1 VSQIILT
8 TLNARYIHASMGL
21 RYLYANMGH
30 LQDKTELREFNINTR
45 VMDIAESLL
54 LAKPEIIG
62 IGVYIWNATE
72 SLQLVKLLKTIS
84 PETTI
89 VLGGPEVSYEYE
101 TQELV
106 SSADYVITGQ
116 AELAFKE
123 LCDDLFNNIKPFNK
137 IIHPLPVELSEIE
150 LPYKYYNDEDVANRV
165 IYVEASRGCPFKC
178 EFCLSSLDKTVYPFD
193 LDIFLSEMET
203 LYQRGVRHFKFV
215 DRTFNLKAATSI
227 RIMEFFLDKMNLDN
241 EGNQNEQSLFLHF
254 ELIPDHLP
262 EKLKDT
268 ISRFPEG
275 SLQFEIGIQSLNPE
289 VQTIISRKQNTQK
302 VSDNLNWIRNHSHA
316 HIHADLI
323 IGLPGETIHSF
334 AEGLNQLYKMNP
346 HEIQVGIL
354 KRLKGTPIIRHSI
367 DYDMRYNP
375 LPPFNILSNNLINFI
390 EMQRLSR
397 FARYWDLII
406 NSGRFKHTKKVL
418 LENNS
423 FYNFLSL
430 SDWIFT
436 TSNQTHKISLERLYS
451 LLYAGMI
458 EALDFDAEEVS
469 AALLSDYEV
478 SGIKGKPKFLR
489 QSAEVDEA
497 KRIKSSQRQ
506 IRHSGL

>member
-1 VSQIILT
+1 VHKIILT

-21 RYLYANMGH
+21 RYLYANMG
-30 LQDKTELREFNINTR
+30 QMQNNTELVEYNINTR

-54 LAKPEIIG
+54 ERNPQIIG

-72 SLQLVKLLKTIS
+72 TLQLVKLLKTIS
-84 PETTI
+84 PDICI

-101 TQELV
+101 KQELV
-106 SSADYVITGQ
+106 SWVDYIITGQ

-123 LCDDLFNNIKPFNK
+123 LCDNLSKNIKPLNK
-137 IIHPLPVELSEIE
+137 IIHPLPVELSEIQ
-150 LPYKYYNDEDVANRV
+150 LPYEYYNDEDVANRV

-193 LDIFLSEMET
+193 LDIFLAEMEK
-203 LYQRGVRHFKFV
+203 LFVRGVRHFKFV

-227 RIMEFFLDKMNLDN
+227 RIMKFFLNKMDAKNS
-241 EGNQNEQSLFLHF
+241 QNLFLHF

-262 EKLKDT
+262 ESLKTT
-268 ISRFPEG
+268 ISRFPES

-289 VQTIISRKQNTQK
+289 IQSIISRKQNTQK

-323 IGLPGETIHSF
+323 IGLPGESIESF
-334 AEGLNQLYKMNP
+334 AEGLNQLYAMNP

-354 KRLKGTPIIRHSI
+354 KRLKGTPIIRHT
-367 DYDMRYNP
+367 DKYDMRYNP
-375 LPPFNILSNNLINFI
+375 MPPFNILSSTLINF
-390 EMQRLSR
+390 EDMQRLNR

-406 NSGRFKHTKKVL
+406 NSGRFNNTKNIL
-418 LENNS
+418 LATNA
-423 FYNFLSL
+423 FYNFLTL
-430 SDWIFT
+430 SDWIFK
-436 TSNQTHKISLERLYS
+436 TSGQTHKISLERLYS
-451 LLYAGMI
+451 LLYTGMI
-458 EALDFDAEEVS
+458 KALNLNIRKVS
-469 AALLSDYEV
+469 DALLSDYEL
-478 SGIKGKPKFLR
+478 SGIKGKPKFLWD
-489 QSAEVDEA
+489 SADTTES
-497 KRIKSSQRQ
+497 KKIKSSQRQ

>member
-1 VSQIILT
+1 
-8 TLNARYIHASMGL
+8 MGL
-21 RYLYANMGH
+21 RYLYANMGP
-30 LQDKTELREFNINTR
+30 LQDQTELVEFNINTR

-54 LAKPEIIG
+54 QRKPAIIG

-72 SLQLVKLLKTIS
+72 SLQLVKLLKVIS
-84 PETTI
+84 PETII

-101 TQELV
+101 DQELV
-106 SSADYVITGQ
+106 SSVDYVITGQ

-123 LCDDLFNNIKPFNK
+123 LCEDLFNDKKPFNK
-137 IIHPLPVELSEIE
+137 IIHPLPLELSEIE

-193 LDIFLSEMET
+193 LDIFLSEMEK
-203 LYQRGVRHFKFV
+203 LFQRGVRHFKFV

-227 RIMEFFLDKMNLDN
+227 RIMDFFLDKMDLDN
-241 EGNQNEQSLFLHF
+241 TVDKNSQNLFLHF

-262 EKLKDT
+262 EKLKAT
-268 ISRFPEG
+268 IAKFPEG

-302 VSDNLNWIRNHSHA
+302 VSDNLGWIRNHSQA

-323 IGLPGETIHSF
+323 IGLPGETIDSF
-334 AEGLNQLYKMNP
+334 AQGLNQLYTMNP

-375 LPPFNILSNNLINFI
+375 LPPFNIVSNKLINF
-390 EMQRLSR
+390 ENMQRMSR

-406 NSGRFKHTKKVL
+406 NSGRFKNTKATL
-418 LENNS
+418 LSGNA
-423 FYNFLSL
+423 FYNFLNL
-430 SDWIFT
+430 SDWIFET
-436 TSNQTHKISLERLYS
+436 TGQTHKISLERLYS
-451 LLYAGMI
+451 LLYKGMI
-458 EALDFDAEEVS
+458 EALDFDTQVATD
-469 AALLSDYEV
+469 ALLSDYEI
-478 SGIKGKPKFLR
+478 SGIKGHPKFLR
-489 QSAEVDEA
+489 KSSASDIDE

>member
-1 VSQIILT
+1 MSQIILT

-30 LQDKTELREFNINTR
+30 LQDKTELLEFNINTR

-54 LAKPEIIG
+54 QTNPEIIG

-241 EGNQNEQSLFLHF
+241 EDNQNKQNLFLHF

-323 IGLPGETIHSF
+323 IGLPGETIDSF

-354 KRLKGTPIIRHSI
+354 KRLKGTPIIRHTI

-375 LPPFNILSNNLINFI
+375 LPPFNILSNNLINFND
-390 EMQRLSR
+390 MQRLSR

-458 EALDFDAEEVS
+458 EALGFDTEEVS
-469 AALLSDYEV
+469 SALLSDYEV

-489 QSAEVDEA
+489 QSSEVDEA